1 LECTAVA
8 LALVVLVAINK
19 ETMLCKMTS
28 PFKETILYMCN
39 YITHARR

>member
-8 LALVVLVAINK
+8 LALVAINK
-19 ETMLCKMTS
+19 EIILCKMTRN
-28 PFKETILYMCN
+28 FKETILYMRN